1 FINGEWVESSTTNF
15 EDVVNPATKEVIA
28 RVPLSTK
35 EEIDHAA
42 EVAAK
47 AFETWSRVPVPRRSK
62 ILFKFQNL
70 LEENKEELA
79 RIITIENGNNYE
91 DALGEVGRGI
101 ENVEFAAGAPTL
113 MMGDSLSS
121 IATDVEATTYRY
133 PVG

>member
-1 FINGEWVESSTTNF
+1 MPEIRTLKNFINGEWVESSTTNF

-70 LEENKEELA
+70 LEENKE
-79 RIITIENGNNYE
+79 
-91 DALGEVGRGI
+91 
-101 ENVEFAAGAPTL
+101 
-113 MMGDSLSS
+113 
-121 IATDVEATTYRY
+121 
-133 PVG
+133 